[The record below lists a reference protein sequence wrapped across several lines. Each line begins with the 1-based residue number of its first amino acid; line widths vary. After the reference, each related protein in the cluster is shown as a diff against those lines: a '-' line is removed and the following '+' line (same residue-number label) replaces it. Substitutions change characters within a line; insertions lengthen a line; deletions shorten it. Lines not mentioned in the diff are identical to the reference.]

1 MAFSIRQ
8 RQHDAVVHMLNL
20 HVGRMGASALDENA
34 PNEVYKV
41 LIMDRRCFEIITPLV
56 KVHELRRHGVTLHL
70 LLENDRQPI
79 GDVPAVYFVSPTA
92 ENVKRIAGDL
102 SAGLYDAHYL
112 NFSSSLPRALLEE
125 LAVKATECGAA
136 AKVTRVFDQYLD
148 FVSLAPDLFSLGRG
162 AAYVTLNDPGSS
174 DAAVEAE
181 IERIVDGLLAACAT
195 LGKVPVIRCPKG
207 GAAEMIARSLEK
219 RLRDHARGKG
229 GLFATDVG
237 GPHDVERKRD
247 GTNER
252 PILCLFDRNFDV
264 PSIVKHAWTYEPL
277 VHDVLAMRLNRVDIK
292 GDARASDIGKKSYD
306 LEAADDAFWS
316 ANADAQFPVVAEE
329 VEKALGEYKKA
340 MADITSATAGDKN
353 AGGAGGSGAP
363 SVGDDRNDTSAL
375 VSAVAS
381 LPQLQERK
389 RVIDKHTNI
398 ATALLG
404 EIKTRGLD
412 EYHVVEEDLLAGKGD
427 RAAMMGLLD
436 ATGRGSPEDKL
447 RLAIVRAAAAARQ
460 RARAGPADAE
470 DAAASASDAEA
481 VEGALRASG
490 ADSAALE
497 FFQRAARLDASLGG
511 GAGPGAYAQTVT
523 ATADDD
529 SGGGDLLDWAD
540 KLYGQSIDAVAKGVQ
555 SLLRGDR
562 RGAVA
567 RAVEAWRRT
576 RAASRRLIRSR
587 ASTRRR
593 RSRSGARAAV
603 ASPARRHGGVPEAIV
618 FVAGGGNYAE
628 YREYVALGKAA
639 KARADR
645 RAERTRQKRAWCT
658 APPSRD
664 RRGVRGAARGARA
677 EDQAVREARTKSCV
691 WERESGSD
699 RRLRVIHPRINH
711 RLCRPV

>member
-20 HVGRMGASALDENA
+20 HVGRLGASALDENA

-162 AAYVTLNDPGSS
+162 ASYVTLNDPGSS

-292 GDARASDIGKKSYD
+292 GDARAGEIGKKSYD

-567 RAVEAWRRT
+567 RAVEALASNQSGVAEVDSFAYFDPKAPLAERERAPPAPPPGAPPAAAFRR
-576 RAASRRLIRSR
+576 
-587 ASTRRR
+587 
-593 RSRSGARAAV
+593 
-603 ASPARRHGGVPEAIV
+603 AIV

-628 YREYVALGKAA
+628 YRECVALGKSGEGASRSA
-639 KARADR
+639 SGTDATKTRVVYGATELVTGAEFVGQLAELGRKTR
-645 RAERTRQKRAWCT
+645 R
-658 APPSRD
+658 
-664 RRGVRGAARGARA
+664 
-677 EDQAVREARTKSCV
+677 
-691 WERESGSD
+691 
-699 RRLRVIHPRINH
+699 
-711 RLCRPV
+711 

>member
-20 HVGRMGASALDENA
+20 NTGRLGAGALDENA

-41 LIMDRRCFEIITPLV
+41 LIMDRHCFEIITPLV

-102 SAGLYDAHYL
+102 VSGLYDAHYL

-148 FVSLAPDLFSLGRG
+148 FVSLAPDLFSLGRR
-162 AAYVTLNDPGSS
+162 ASYVTLNDPGSS
-174 DAAVEAE
+174 DKAVELE
-181 IERIVDGLLAACAT
+181 IEHIVDGLLAACAT
-195 LGKVPVIRCPKG
+195 LGKAPVIRCPKG
-207 GAAEMIARSLEK
+207 GAAEMIARSLER
-219 RLRDHARGKG
+219 RLRDHLRGKG
-229 GLFATDVG
+229 SLFATDVS
-237 GPHDVERKRD
+237 PMNDR
-247 GTNER
+247 TER
-252 PILCLFDRNFDV
+252 PLLVLFDRNFDV
-264 PSIVKHAWTYEPL
+264 PSIVKHEWTYAPL

-292 GDARASDIGKKSYD
+292 GDGPAGAAGKKSYD
-306 LEAADDAFWS
+306 LEAADDAFWRE
-316 ANADAQFPVVAEE
+316 NGDAQFPVVAEE

-340 MADITSATAGDKN
+340 MADITSATSGTGTKE
-353 AGGAGGSGAP
+353 GAGEGNTNSARNEE
-363 SVGDDRNDTSAL
+363 SRNDTSAL

-404 EIKTRGLD
+404 EIKQRGLD
-412 EYHVVEEDLLAGKGD
+412 EYHVVEEDLLAGKPD

-436 ATGRGSPEDKL
+436 ATGRGTPEDKL

-460 RARAGPADAE
+460 RARDGTDAE
-470 DAAASASDAEA
+470 DAETYASDAEA

-490 ADSAALE
+490 ADTAALD

-511 GAGPGAYAQTVT
+511 GSTGVSNHHHRSMS
-523 ATADDD
+523 DDD

-567 RAVEAWRRT
+567 RAAEALAANQSGVAEVDTFAYFDPKAPPSERERLPPAPPPGAPP
-576 RAASRRLIRSR
+576 AASFRK
-587 ASTRRR
+587 
-593 RSRSGARAAV
+593 
-603 ASPARRHGGVPEAIV
+603 AIV

-628 YREYVALGKAA
+628 YRECVALGKPAGR
-639 KARADR
+639 RADDGYASRSGTGAVSVVYGATELVTGAEFVGQLAELGRKSR
-645 RAERTRQKRAWCT
+645 R
-658 APPSRD
+658 
-664 RRGVRGAARGARA
+664 
-677 EDQAVREARTKSCV
+677 
-691 WERESGSD
+691 
-699 RRLRVIHPRINH
+699 
-711 RLCRPV
+711 

>member
-162 AAYVTLNDPGSS
+162 ASYVTLNDPGSS

-490 ADSAALE
+490 GIPPRSSFSSARRGWTPASAA
-497 FFQRAARLDASLGG
+497 AP
-511 GAGPGAYAQTVT
+511 GPGRTRKQSRPRRTTTPAAATCLT
-523 ATADDD
+523 GRTSCTASPSTRWPRACRACSAATAGAP
-529 SGGGDLLDWAD
+529 SRAP
-540 KLYGQSIDAVAKGVQ
+540 S
-555 SLLRGDR
+555 R
-562 RGAVA
+562 R
-567 RAVEAWRRT
+567 WRRT

-587 ASTRRR
+587 TSTRRR
-593 RSRSGARAAV
+593 RSRSGSARRRRRL
-603 ASPARRHGGVPEAIV
+603 PARRLRRRSGGPSCSSR
-618 FVAGGGNYAE
+618 GGGTTPSTASAS
-628 YREYVALGKAA
+628 RWGKAA
-639 KARADR
+639 KARADP
-645 RAERTRQKRAWCT
+645 RAERMRQKRAWCT
-658 APPSRD
+658 APPS
-664 RRGVRGAARGARA
+664 
-677 EDQAVREARTKSCV
+677 S
-691 WERESGSD
+691 
-699 RRLRVIHPRINH
+699 
-711 RLCRPV
+711 

>member
-20 HVGRMGASALDENA
+20 NTGRLGAGALDENA

-41 LIMDRRCFEIITPLV
+41 LIMDRHCFEIITPLV

-102 SAGLYDAHYL
+102 SSGLYDAHYL

-148 FVSLAPDLFSLGRG
+148 FVSLAPDLFSLGRR
-162 AAYVTLNDPGSS
+162 ASYVTLNDPGSS
-174 DAAVEAE
+174 DKAVELE
-181 IERIVDGLLAACAT
+181 IEHIVDGLLAACAT
-195 LGKVPVIRCPKG
+195 LGKAPVIRCPKG
-207 GAAEMIARSLEK
+207 GAAEMIARSLER
-219 RLRDHARGKG
+219 RLRDHLRGKG
-229 GLFATDVG
+229 SLFATDVS
-237 GPHDVERKRD
+237 PMNDR
-247 GTNER
+247 TER
-252 PILCLFDRNFDV
+252 PLLVLFDRNFDV
-264 PSIVKHAWTYEPL
+264 PSIVKHEWTYAPL

-292 GDARASDIGKKSYD
+292 GDGPAGAAGKKSYD
-306 LEAADDAFWS
+306 LEAADDAFWRE
-316 ANADAQFPVVAEE
+316 NGDAQFPVVAEE

-340 MADITSATAGDKN
+340 MADITSATSGTGTKE
-353 AGGAGGSGAP
+353 GAGEGNTNSARNEE
-363 SVGDDRNDTSAL
+363 SRNDTSAL

-404 EIKTRGLD
+404 EIKQRGLD
-412 EYHVVEEDLLAGKGD
+412 EYHVVEEDLLAGKPD

-436 ATGRGSPEDKL
+436 ATGRGTPEDKL

-460 RARAGPADAE
+460 RARDGTDAE
-470 DAAASASDAEA
+470 DAETYASDAEA

-490 ADSAALE
+490 ADTAALD

-511 GAGPGAYAQTVT
+511 GSTGVSNHHHRSMS
-523 ATADDD
+523 DDD

-567 RAVEAWRRT
+567 RAAEALAANQSGGGSEVDTFAYFDPKAPPSERERLPPAPPPGAPP
-576 RAASRRLIRSR
+576 AASFRK
-587 ASTRRR
+587 
-593 RSRSGARAAV
+593 
-603 ASPARRHGGVPEAIV
+603 AIV

-628 YREYVALGKAA
+628 YRECVALGKPAGR
-639 KARADR
+639 RADDGYASRSGTGAVSVVYGATELVTGAEFVGQLAELGRKSR
-645 RAERTRQKRAWCT
+645 R
-658 APPSRD
+658 
-664 RRGVRGAARGARA
+664 
-677 EDQAVREARTKSCV
+677 
-691 WERESGSD
+691 
-699 RRLRVIHPRINH
+699 
-711 RLCRPV
+711 

>member
-20 HVGRMGASALDENA
+20 HVGRLGASALDENA

-162 AAYVTLNDPGSS
+162 ASYVTLNDPGSS

-207 GAAEMIARSLEK
+207 GAAESIARSLEK

-229 GLFATDVG
+229 GLFATDVS
-237 GPHDVERKRD
+237 PMNDR
-247 GTNER
+247 TER
-252 PILCLFDRNFDV
+252 PVLCLFDRNFDV
-264 PSIVKHAWTYEPL
+264 PSIVKHEWTYEPL
-277 VHDVLAMRLNRVDIK
+277 VHDVLAARLNRVDIK
-292 GDARASDIGKKSYD
+292 GEGVAGETAGKKSYD
-306 LEAADDAFWS
+306 LDAADDAFWREHGG
-316 ANADAQFPVVAEE
+316 AQFPVVAEE

-340 MADITSATAGDKN
+340 MADITGATSTEREE
-353 AGGAGGSGAP
+353 GAARSGP
-363 SVGDDRNDTSAL
+363 GNDTSAL

-412 EYHVVEEDLLAGKGD
+412 EYHVVEDDLLAGKGD
-427 RAAMMGLLD
+427 RAATMGLLD
-436 ATGRGSPEDKL
+436 ATGRGTPEDKL

-460 RARAGPADAE
+460 GARDGESLGE
-470 DAAASASDAEA
+470 DAATAASDAEA

-490 ADSAALE
+490 VDASALE
-497 FFQRAARLDASLGG
+497 FFRRAARLDASLAG
-511 GAGPGAYAQTVT
+511 GAGGMSDQAGAAMS
-523 ATADDD
+523 DDGD
-529 SGGGDLLDWAD
+529 ERGGDLLDWAD

-555 SLLRGDR
+555 SLLRGDS

-567 RAVEAWRRT
+567 RATQALAANQSGSPEVDTFAYFDPKAPLADRE
-576 RAASRRLIRSR
+576 RAPA
-587 ASTRRR
+587 APPV
-593 RSRSGARAAV
+593 GAPPAA
-603 ASPARRHGGVPEAIV
+603 AFRKAIV
-618 FVAGGGNYAE
+618 FVAGGGNHAGD
-628 YREYVALGKAA
+628 RECVALG
-639 KARADR
+639 
-645 RAERTRQKRAWCT
+645 
-658 APPSRD
+658 
-664 RRGVRGAARGARA
+664 RRGHSKSATEGPVVVYGATELVTGAEFVGQLA
-677 EDQAVREARTKSCV
+677 ELGRKS
-691 WERESGSD
+691 
-699 RRLRVIHPRINH
+699 RR
-711 RLCRPV
+711 

>member
-1 MAFSIRQ
+1 
-8 RQHDAVVHMLNL
+8 
-20 HVGRMGASALDENA
+20 
-34 PNEVYKV
+34 
-41 LIMDRRCFEIITPLV
+41 
-56 KVHELRRHGVTLHL
+56 
-70 LLENDRQPI
+70 
-79 GDVPAVYFVSPTA
+79 
-92 ENVKRIAGDL
+92 
-102 SAGLYDAHYL
+102 
-112 NFSSSLPRALLEE
+112 
-125 LAVKATECGAA
+125 
-136 AKVTRVFDQYLD
+136 
-148 FVSLAPDLFSLGRG
+148 
-162 AAYVTLNDPGSS
+162 
-174 DAAVEAE
+174 
-181 IERIVDGLLAACAT
+181 
-195 LGKVPVIRCPKG
+195 
-207 GAAEMIARSLEK
+207 MIARSLEK

-229 GLFATDVG
+229 GLFAADVG
-237 GPHDVERKRD
+237 GPNNAERKLNGMND
-247 GTNER
+247 R
-252 PILCLFDRNFDV
+252 PLLCLFDRNFDV

-292 GDARASDIGKKSYD
+292 GDARAGETKKSYD

-511 GAGPGAYAQTVT
+511 GAGPGAYAHTVT

-567 RAVEAWRRT
+567 RAAEALAANQSGVAEVDSFAYFDPKAPLAERERAPPAPPPGAPPAAAFRR
-576 RAASRRLIRSR
+576 
-587 ASTRRR
+587 
-593 RSRSGARAAV
+593 
-603 ASPARRHGGVPEAIV
+603 AIV

-628 YREYVALGKAA
+628 YRECVALGKSGEGASRSA
-639 KARADR
+639 HGTDAPAVVYGATELVTGAEFVGQLAELGRKSR
-645 RAERTRQKRAWCT
+645 R
-658 APPSRD
+658 
-664 RRGVRGAARGARA
+664 
-677 EDQAVREARTKSCV
+677 
-691 WERESGSD
+691 
-699 RRLRVIHPRINH
+699 
-711 RLCRPV
+711 

>member
-20 HVGRMGASALDENA
+20 NTGRLGAGALDENA

-41 LIMDRRCFEIITPLV
+41 LIMDRHCFEIITPLV

-102 SAGLYDAHYL
+102 VSGLYDAHYL

-148 FVSLAPDLFSLGRG
+148 FVSLAPDLFSLGRR
-162 AAYVTLNDPGSS
+162 ASYVTLNDPGSS
-174 DAAVEAE
+174 DKAVELE
-181 IERIVDGLLAACAT
+181 IEKIVDGLLAACAT
-195 LGKVPVIRCPKG
+195 LGKAPVIRCPKG
-207 GAAEMIARSLEK
+207 GAAEMIARSLER
-219 RLRDHARGKG
+219 RLRDHLRGKG
-229 GLFATDVG
+229 SLFATDVS
-237 GPHDVERKRD
+237 PMNDR
-247 GTNER
+247 TER
-252 PILCLFDRNFDV
+252 PLLVLFDRNFDV
-264 PSIVKHAWTYEPL
+264 PSIVKHEWTYAPL

-292 GDARASDIGKKSYD
+292 GDGPAGAGKKSYD
-306 LEAADDAFWS
+306 LEAADDAFWRE
-316 ANADAQFPVVAEE
+316 NGDAQFPVVAEE

-340 MADITSATAGDKN
+340 MADITSATSGGTKD
-353 AGGAGGSGAP
+353 GAGEGNSNAARNEE
-363 SVGDDRNDTSAL
+363 SRNDTSAL

-404 EIKTRGLD
+404 EIKQRGLD
-412 EYHVVEEDLLAGKGD
+412 EYHVVEEDLLAGKPD

-436 ATGRGSPEDKL
+436 ATGRGTPEDKL

-460 RARAGPADAE
+460 RARDGTDTEDAE
-470 DAAASASDAEA
+470 TYASDAEA

-490 ADSAALE
+490 ADTAALD

-511 GAGPGAYAQTVT
+511 GSAGVSNHHHRSMS
-523 ATADDD
+523 DDD

-567 RAVEAWRRT
+567 RAAEALAANQSGVAEVDTFAYFDPKAPPSERERLPPAPPPGAPP
-576 RAASRRLIRSR
+576 AASFRK
-587 ASTRRR
+587 
-593 RSRSGARAAV
+593 
-603 ASPARRHGGVPEAIV
+603 AIV

-628 YREYVALGKAA
+628 YRECVALGKPAGR
-639 KARADR
+639 RADDGYASRSGTGAVSVVYGATELVTGAEFVGQLAELGRKSR
-645 RAERTRQKRAWCT
+645 R
-658 APPSRD
+658 
-664 RRGVRGAARGARA
+664 
-677 EDQAVREARTKSCV
+677 
-691 WERESGSD
+691 
-699 RRLRVIHPRINH
+699 
-711 RLCRPV
+711 

>member
-162 AAYVTLNDPGSS
+162 ASYVTLNDPGSS

-292 GDARASDIGKKSYD
+292 GDARAGEIGKKSYD

-353 AGGAGGSGAP
+353 AGGAGGRVVVPEIFSKGRRRLRRPRAGRVEGRAGRVGRRRRRDSGRGL
-363 SVGDDRNDTSAL
+363 VGGQTIGTSA
-375 VSAVAS
+375 
-381 LPQLQERK
+381 R
-389 RVIDKHTNI
+389 R
-398 ATALLG
+398 
-404 EIKTRGLD
+404 
-412 EYHVVEEDLLAGKGD
+412 
-427 RAAMMGLLD
+427 RAAH
-436 ATGRGSPEDKL
+436 ACAR
-447 RLAIVRAAAAARQ
+447 ARAAACARC
-460 RARAGPADAE
+460 
-470 DAAASASDAEA
+470 
-481 VEGALRASG
+481 
-490 ADSAALE
+490 
-497 FFQRAARLDASLGG
+497 
-511 GAGPGAYAQTVT
+511 
-523 ATADDD
+523 
-529 SGGGDLLDWAD
+529 
-540 KLYGQSIDAVAKGVQ
+540 
-555 SLLRGDR
+555 
-562 RGAVA
+562 
-567 RAVEAWRRT
+567 
-576 RAASRRLIRSR
+576 
-587 ASTRRR
+587 R
-593 RSRSGARAAV
+593 RSRG
-603 ASPARRHGGVPEAIV
+603 H
-618 FVAGGGNYAE
+618 
-628 YREYVALGKAA
+628 
-639 KARADR
+639 
-645 RAERTRQKRAWCT
+645 
-658 APPSRD
+658 
-664 RRGVRGAARGARA
+664 
-677 EDQAVREARTKSCV
+677 
-691 WERESGSD
+691 
-699 RRLRVIHPRINH
+699 
-711 RLCRPV
+711 

>member
-20 HVGRMGASALDENA
+20 NTGRLGAGALDENA

-41 LIMDRRCFEIITPLV
+41 LIMDRHCFEIITPLV

-102 SAGLYDAHYL
+102 SSGLYDAHYL

-148 FVSLAPDLFSLGRG
+148 FVSLAPDLFSLGRR
-162 AAYVTLNDPGSS
+162 ASYVTLNDPGSS
-174 DAAVEAE
+174 DKAVELE
-181 IERIVDGLLAACAT
+181 IEHIVDGLLAACAT
-195 LGKVPVIRCPKG
+195 LGKAPVIRCPKG
-207 GAAEMIARSLEK
+207 GAAEMIARSLER
-219 RLRDHARGKG
+219 RLRDHLRGKG
-229 GLFATDVG
+229 SLFATDVS
-237 GPHDVERKRD
+237 PMNDR
-247 GTNER
+247 TER
-252 PILCLFDRNFDV
+252 PLLVLFDRNFDV
-264 PSIVKHAWTYEPL
+264 PSIVKHEWTYAPL

-292 GDARASDIGKKSYD
+292 GDGPAGAAGKKSYD
-306 LEAADDAFWS
+306 LEAADDAFWRE
-316 ANADAQFPVVAEE
+316 NGDAQFPVVAEE

-340 MADITSATAGDKN
+340 MADITSATSGGTKE
-353 AGGAGGSGAP
+353 GAGEGNTNSARNEE
-363 SVGDDRNDTSAL
+363 SRNDTSAL

-404 EIKTRGLD
+404 EIKQRGLD
-412 EYHVVEEDLLAGKGD
+412 EYHVVEEDLLAGKPD

-436 ATGRGSPEDKL
+436 ATGRGTPEDKL

-460 RARAGPADAE
+460 RARDGTDAE
-470 DAAASASDAEA
+470 DAETYASDAEA

-490 ADSAALE
+490 ADTAALD

-511 GAGPGAYAQTVT
+511 GAAGVSNHHHRSMS
-523 ATADDD
+523 DDD

-567 RAVEAWRRT
+567 RAAEALAANQSGGGSEVDTFAYFDPKAPPSERERLPPAPPPGAPP
-576 RAASRRLIRSR
+576 AASFRK
-587 ASTRRR
+587 
-593 RSRSGARAAV
+593 
-603 ASPARRHGGVPEAIV
+603 AIV

-628 YREYVALGKAA
+628 YRECVALGKPAG
-639 KARADR
+639 
-645 RAERTRQKRAWCT
+645 
-658 APPSRD
+658 
-664 RRGVRGAARGARA
+664 RRGDDGYASRSGTGAVSVVYGATELVTGA
-677 EDQAVREARTKSCV
+677 EFVGQLAELGRKS
-691 WERESGSD
+691 
-699 RRLRVIHPRINH
+699 RR
-711 RLCRPV
+711 

>member
-8 RQHDAVVHMLNL
+8 RQYDAVVQMLNL
-20 HVGRMGASALDENA
+20 NTGRLGAGALDENA

-41 LIMDRRCFEIITPLV
+41 LIMDRHCFEIITPLV

-102 SAGLYDAHYL
+102 SSGLYDAHYL

-136 AKVTRVFDQYLD
+136 SKVTRVFDQYLD
-148 FVSLAPDLFSLGRG
+148 FVSLAPDLFSLGRR
-162 AAYVTLNDPGSS
+162 ASYVTLNDPGSS

-181 IERIVDGLLAACAT
+181 IEHIVDGLLAACAT
-195 LGKVPVIRCPKG
+195 LGKMPVIRCPKG

-229 GLFATDVG
+229 SLFATDVS
-237 GPHDVERKRD
+237 PMNDR
-247 GTNER
+247 TER
-252 PILCLFDRNFDV
+252 PLLCLFDRNFDV
-264 PSIVKHAWTYEPL
+264 PSIVKHEWTYRPL

-292 GDARASDIGKKSYD
+292 GDGPAGAAGKKSYD
-306 LEAADDAFWS
+306 LEAADDAFWRE
-316 ANADAQFPVVAEE
+316 NGDAQFPVVAEE

-340 MADITSATAGDKN
+340 MADITSATSAGTS
-353 AGGAGGSGAP
+353 GAGEGRTASATEE
-363 SVGDDRNDTSAL
+363 SRNDTSAL

-412 EYHVVEEDLLAGKGD
+412 EYHVVEEDLLAGKPD

-436 ATGRGSPEDKL
+436 ATGRGTPEDKL

-460 RARAGPADAE
+460 RARDGTDAE
-470 DAAASASDAEA
+470 DAENAASDAEA

-490 ADSAALE
+490 ADTAALD

-511 GAGPGAYAQTVT
+511 GAAGASNHHHRSMS
-523 ATADDD
+523 DDD

-567 RAVEAWRRT
+567 RAAEALAANQSGVAEVDTFAYFDPKAPPSERERLPPAPPPGAPP
-576 RAASRRLIRSR
+576 AASFRK
-587 ASTRRR
+587 
-593 RSRSGARAAV
+593 
-603 ASPARRHGGVPEAIV
+603 AIV

-628 YREYVALGKAA
+628 YRECVALGKATGR
-639 KARADR
+639 RADDGY
-645 RAERTRQKRAWCT
+645 A
-658 APPSRD
+658 SR
-664 RRGVRGAARGARA
+664 
-677 EDQAVREARTKSCV
+677 
-691 WERESGSD
+691 SGSGAVSVVYGATELVTGAEFVGQLAELGRKS
-699 RRLRVIHPRINH
+699 RR
-711 RLCRPV
+711 

>member
-20 HVGRMGASALDENA
+20 HTGRLGASALDENA

-41 LIMDRRCFEIITPLV
+41 LIMDRHCFEIITPLV

-112 NFSSSLPRALLEE
+112 NFSSSLPRALLED

-162 AAYVTLNDPGSS
+162 ASYVALNDPGSS
-174 DAAVEAE
+174 DAAVEQE

-195 LGKVPVIRCPKG
+195 LGKAPVIRCPKG
-207 GAAEMIARSLEK
+207 GAAEMIARSLER

-229 GLFATDVG
+229 GLFATDVS
-237 GPHDVERKRD
+237 PMNDRTKR
-247 GTNER
+247 
-252 PILCLFDRNFDV
+252 PVLCLFDRNFDV
-264 PSIVKHAWTYEPL
+264 PAIVKHAWTYEPL

-292 GDARASDIGKKSYD
+292 GDARAGEAAGKRSYD
-306 LEAADDAFWS
+306 LDAADDAFWRDHG
-316 ANADAQFPVVAEE
+316 DAQFPVVAEE

-340 MADITSATAGDKN
+340 MADITSAT
-353 AGGAGGSGAP
+353 SGASGAAGAEAGARSGAAGEDP
-363 SVGDDRNDTSAL
+363 SRNDTSAL

-427 RAAMMGLLD
+427 RAATMGLLD
-436 ATGRGSPEDKL
+436 ATGRGAPEDKL

-460 RARAGPADAE
+460 SDRAGLGESSLSGE
-470 DAAASASDAEA
+470 DAKSSAASDAEA

-490 ADSAALE
+490 VDVAALE
-497 FFQRAARLDASLGG
+497 FFSRAARLDASLGG
-511 GAGPGAYAQTVT
+511 GARDARAASQNQ
-523 ATADDD
+523 AMQSSHFDDD
-529 SGGGDLLDWAD
+529 GGGDLLDWAD

-567 RAVEAWRRT
+567 RAAQALAANQSGCLEVDTFAYFDPKAPPAERERAPPAPPPGAPPAAAFRR
-576 RAASRRLIRSR
+576 
-587 ASTRRR
+587 
-593 RSRSGARAAV
+593 
-603 ASPARRHGGVPEAIV
+603 AIV

-628 YREYVALGKAA
+628 YRECVALGKNA
-639 KARADR
+639 
-645 RAERTRQKRAWCT
+645 
-658 APPSRD
+658 SR
-664 RRGVRGAARGARA
+664 
-677 EDQAVREARTKSCV
+677 
-691 WERESGSD
+691 SGSSNEGPEVVYGATELVTGAEFVGQLAELGRKTTS
-699 RRLRVIHPRINH
+699 RR
-711 RLCRPV
+711 

>member
-162 AAYVTLNDPGSS
+162 ASYVTLNDPGSS

-292 GDARASDIGKKSYD
+292 GDARAGEIGKKSYD

-460 RARAGPADAE
+460 RARDGTDAE
-470 DAAASASDAEA
+470 DAETYASDAEA

-490 ADSAALE
+490 ADTAALD

-511 GAGPGAYAQTVT
+511 GSTGVSNHHHRSMS
-523 ATADDD
+523 DDD

-567 RAVEAWRRT
+567 RAAEALAANQSGVAEVDTFAYFDPKAPPSERERLPPAPPPGAPP
-576 RAASRRLIRSR
+576 AASFRK
-587 ASTRRR
+587 
-593 RSRSGARAAV
+593 
-603 ASPARRHGGVPEAIV
+603 AIV
-618 FVAGGGNYAE
+618 FVAGGGTMPSTASASRSGNP
-628 YREYVALGKAA
+628 RGAA
-639 KARADR
+639 RTTRTRADR
-645 RAERTRQKRAWCT
+645 EPERFRWCT
-658 APPSRD
+658 APPS
-664 RRGVRGAARGARA
+664 
-677 EDQAVREARTKSCV
+677 S
-691 WERESGSD
+691 
-699 RRLRVIHPRINH
+699 
-711 RLCRPV
+711 

>member
-8 RQHDAVVHMLNL
+8 RQHDAVVQMLNL
-20 HVGRMGASALDENA
+20 NTGRLGAGALDENA

-41 LIMDRRCFEIITPLV
+41 LIMDRHCFEIITPLV

-102 SAGLYDAHYL
+102 SSGLYDAHYL

-136 AKVTRVFDQYLD
+136 SKVTRVFDQYLD
-148 FVSLAPDLFSLGRG
+148 FVSLAPDLFSLGRR
-162 AAYVTLNDPGSS
+162 ASYVTLNDPGSS

-181 IERIVDGLLAACAT
+181 IEHIVDGLLAACAT
-195 LGKVPVIRCPKG
+195 LGKMPVIRCPKG

-229 GLFATDVG
+229 SLFATDVS
-237 GPHDVERKRD
+237 PMNDR
-247 GTNER
+247 TER
-252 PILCLFDRNFDV
+252 PLLCLFDRNFDV
-264 PSIVKHAWTYEPL
+264 PSIVKHEWTYRPL

-292 GDARASDIGKKSYD
+292 GDGPAGAAGKKSYD
-306 LEAADDAFWS
+306 LEAADDAFWRE
-316 ANADAQFPVVAEE
+316 NGDAQFPVVAEE

-340 MADITSATAGDKN
+340 MADITSATSAGTS
-353 AGGAGGSGAP
+353 GAGEGRTASATEE
-363 SVGDDRNDTSAL
+363 SRNDTSAL

-412 EYHVVEEDLLAGKGD
+412 EYHVVEEDLLAGKPD

-436 ATGRGSPEDKL
+436 ATGRGTPEDKL

-460 RARAGPADAE
+460 RARDGTDAE
-470 DAAASASDAEA
+470 DAENAASDAEA

-490 ADSAALE
+490 ADTAALD

-511 GAGPGAYAQTVT
+511 GAAGASNHHRSMS
-523 ATADDD
+523 DDD

-567 RAVEAWRRT
+567 RAAEALAANQSGVAEVDTFAYFDPKAPPSERERLPPAPPPGAPP
-576 RAASRRLIRSR
+576 AASFRK
-587 ASTRRR
+587 
-593 RSRSGARAAV
+593 
-603 ASPARRHGGVPEAIV
+603 AIV

-628 YREYVALGKAA
+628 YRECVALGKAA
-639 KARADR
+639 GRRADDGY
-645 RAERTRQKRAWCT
+645 A
-658 APPSRD
+658 SR
-664 RRGVRGAARGARA
+664 
-677 EDQAVREARTKSCV
+677 
-691 WERESGSD
+691 SGSGTGAVSVVYGATELVTGAEFVGQLAELGRKS
-699 RRLRVIHPRINH
+699 RR
-711 RLCRPV
+711 